1 MRTKAYPYYIGVAL
15 IAGLILLIGVSA
27 VSNKKP
33 AVDQK
38 LAKQAALLQE
48 KQTLLKS
55 QQEVANAKTQHL
67 NDLKKRLQEHITAKA
82 NAQKNMIK
90 TMMLADAALK
100 ESRKSKNL
108 AASSKVAKTK
118 DATLARATKAQD
130 LANSMAEELMNA
142 RRTIDMEQSQIMSLQ
157 QEIRIA
163 QQEQQ
168 DAVRLASA
176 TSSEL
181 KAVEKEH
188 NKLANRTT
196 KKRIA
201 GKSNRSSN

>member
-1 MRTKAYPYYIGVAL
+1 
-15 IAGLILLIGVSA
+15 
-27 VSNKKP
+27 
-33 AVDQK
+33 
-38 LAKQAALLQE
+38 
-48 KQTLLKS
+48 
-55 QQEVANAKTQHL
+55 
-67 NDLKKRLQEHITAKA
+67 LKKRLQEHITAKA